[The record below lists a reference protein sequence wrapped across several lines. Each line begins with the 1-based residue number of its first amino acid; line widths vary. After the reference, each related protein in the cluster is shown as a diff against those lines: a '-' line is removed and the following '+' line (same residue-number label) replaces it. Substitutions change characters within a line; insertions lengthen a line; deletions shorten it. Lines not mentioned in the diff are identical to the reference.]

1 MWIPSVNWKRILSP
15 DKTKVQRV
23 EKVEK
28 SIKPENDLNKR
39 RHQRVPP
46 TTFSAILLDALR

>member
-1 MWIPSVNWKRILSP
+1 MWIPNFNWKRILIPNKS
-15 DKTKVQRV
+15 KVQRV

-46 TTFSAILLDALR
+46 TTFSTILFDALK